1 MSRDGDDAWDSCPGE
16 QSGRVNRADWDED
29 DWEGFLL
36 RQDALNAKYQ
46 ELYETLRDHP
56 RRDELI
62 AREMGWRLP
71 ERRCAS
77 CNGACGRSPGEDPDA
92 EEPSES
98 FEDVEEIPAYL
109 LAQDYAL
116 TVERQLT
123 ARLRDGL
130 GADED
135 AARATRNAVDISA
148 HIADGHGLGYEREF
162 LCGNIAC
169 CKRSLGSLAECMD
182 DLLALRQ
189 RGVVLPSEA
198 DELLR
203 RGRTVG
209 ESLHQRIEE
218 LRRRVWWR

>member
-1 MSRDGDDAWDSCPGE
+1 MSREGDDARDEHPRE
-16 QSGRVNRADWDED
+16 PMNRVNRADWDED

-46 ELYETLRDHP
+46 ELYETLHDHP

-71 ERRCAS
+71 ERQCAS
-77 CNGACGRSPGEDPDA
+77 CNGACGQSPGEEPP
-92 EEPSES
+92 EEESAES
-98 FEDVEEIPAYL
+98 FEDVEEIPAYR
-109 LAQDYAL
+109 LAQQYAL
-116 TVERQLT
+116 AVERQLT
-123 ARLRDGL
+123 ARLRDNL

-135 AARATRNAVDISA
+135 AARAIRNAVEISVHLA
-148 HIADGHGLGYEREF
+148 NGLGLGYERDS

-169 CKRSLGSLAECMD
+169 CKRALGSLAGCMD

-203 RGRTVG
+203 RGREVG
-209 ESLHQRIEE
+209 ECLHQRTDE